1 MCTVSFVPTA
11 SGLYLTS
18 SRDEQPHRRP
28 RSQAAWHT
36 MPNGAHLYYP
46 TDAGAGGTWMAARP
60 QGDVLI
66 LLNGAFEKHVPQPP
80 YRRSRGLVFL
90 ELFQTADTMLAF
102 ANYDLQ
108 QIEPF
113 TLVLW
118 QQQQLCE
125 LRWDGEKKHAA
136 ILPATVPHVWSSAT
150 LYNADMRA
158 RRQQW
163 FAHWCQQHLAT
174 ASWQDVWN
182 FHLHAGDDDTTMN
195 IRMKR
200 PNGIETISISSV
212 QLLPDGSCHFQF
224 ADLLSGAGAP
234 HSVSWQADTL
244 MV

>member
-28 RSQAAWHT
+28 NSQAAWHT
-36 MPNGAHLYYP
+36 MPNGSRLYYP
-46 TDAGAGGTWMAARP
+46 ADAGAGGTWMAARP

-66 LLNGAFEKHVPQPP
+66 LLNGAFDKHVPQPP
-80 YRRSRGLVFL
+80 YRRSRGLVL
-90 ELFQTADTMLAF
+90 LDLFQEANTAGAF
-102 ANYDLQ
+102 AAYNLQ

-118 QQQQLCE
+118 QDQQLYE
-125 LRWDGEKKHAA
+125 LRWDGEQKHEATLSAA
-136 ILPATVPHVWSSAT
+136 EPHVWSSAT
-150 LYNADMRA
+150 LYDADMRA

-163 FAHWCQQHLAT
+163 FAHWCQQYLA
-174 ASWQDVWN
+174 AAGWQDVWN
-182 FHLHAGDDDTTMN
+182 FHLHAGEDDTTMN

-224 ADLLSGAGAP
+224 ADLLSGAGAR
-234 HSVSWQADTL
+234 HSVSWQAAA
-244 MV
+244 VV